1 MRVAPRKLRIA
12 LLMVGLAA
20 AGGLT
25 AAIAQG
31 DDPPATASFKTVDVS
46 NVFQLVTGSGAGS
59 SATIVTGGTVTFT
72 NSSVETHNVDF
83 STPPPAGVSCQQTVG
98 GPSPSAGRFPDSP
111 TSGSWSGVCTFTRSG
126 TYSFV
131 CDHHAGMTGTI
142 VVHDPAGPPGTMTS
156 PVTTTT
162 PTQTTPTQTTPT
174 GGASTT
180 PSPAQTTTTT
190 APATTTQSAPVPGAV
205 QAPDA
210 LAKALAVRI
219 GRTQRGTRVRGT
231 ISGAKS
237 TARVKISLTARRG
250 DLGLR
255 GKAATPLAVGSLSAL
270 TTTSG
275 ALSFLIKLDG
285 KARAALATR
294 GRLAVTVRVTAPPTT
309 GAPTPRTFRI
319 VVRPVS

>member
-1 MRVAPRKLRIA
+1 MRVAPRTLRFA
-12 LLMVGLAA
+12 LFVVGLAA

-46 NVFQLVTGSGAGS
+46 DAFQLVTGSGAGS

-98 GPSPSAGRFPDSP
+98 GPSPSAGRFPSSP
-111 TSGSWSGVCTFTRSG
+111 ASGSWSGVCTFARSG

-131 CDHHAGMTGTI
+131 CDHHAGMTGTV
-142 VVHDPAGPPGTMTS
+142 VVHDPAGPPGTTTAA

-162 PTQTTPTQTTPT
+162 PTQTPPPGGTT
-174 GGASTT
+174 TT
-180 PSPAQTTTTT
+180 SAPAQTT
-190 APATTTQSAPVPGAV
+190 ATTTPATSMPVPPAAVAAQMPGAIV
-205 QAPDA
+205 
-210 LAKALAVRI
+210 KALAVKV
-219 GRTQRGTRVRGT
+219 GLTQRGTRVRGT
-231 ISGAKS
+231 ISGARS
-237 TARVKISLTARRG
+237 SSRVKISLTARRG

-255 GKAATPLAVGSLSAL
+255 GKAATPLAVGGLSAL
-270 TTTSG
+270 TTANG
-275 ALSFLIKLDG
+275 ALTFLVKLDG

-294 GRLAVTVRVTAPPTT
+294 GRLAITLRVTAPTAT
-309 GAPTPRTFRI
+309 GTLTPRAFRI
-319 VVRPVS
+319 VVRPLGT